1 MAGGL
6 SSNNCV
12 EDVADRESGERVRV
26 CTKPGCTR
34 GAVATLTYDY
44 HDSTAVLGPLATSAQ
59 PHTYDLCDHHAEN
72 LTVPRGWQVVRLQ
85 TRFDPAPPSSEDLL
99 ALVEVIR
106 DVAGG
111 QDDLGGGRFAAGSGA
126 AGGGSSGSGAG
137 ASHSGRGPSA
147 SATSGDPS
155 AKYAPLRRREHLT
168 VISGAGGDVD
178 DVANVGLSSGLD
190 AD

>member
-1 MAGGL
+1 M
-6 SSNNCV
+6 
-12 EDVADRESGERVRV
+12 RV
-26 CTKPGCTR
+26 CTKPGCKR

-59 PHTYDLCDHHAEN
+59 PHTYDLCEHHAEN

-99 ALVEVIR
+99 ALVEAIR

-111 QDDLGGGRFAAGSGA
+111 QDASGGGRFAAGARA
-126 AGGGSSGSGAG
+126 AGAG
-137 ASHSGRGPSA
+137 AGSTGTGSTSPGVSPSG
-147 SATSGDPS
+147 GDPT

-168 VISGAGGDVD
+168 VISGAGGGGDEGKGVASTSTANLNAGVD
-178 DVANVGLSSGLD
+178 PD
-190 AD
+190 

>member
-1 MAGGL
+1 M
-6 SSNNCV
+6 
-12 EDVADRESGERVRV
+12 RV

-126 AGGGSSGSGAG
+126 AGGGSSGSGVSGAGFGASRGGASGAG
-137 ASHSGRGPSA
+137 ASGAGA
-147 SATSGDPS
+147 SDGDPS
-155 AKYAPLRRREHLT
+155 SKYAPLRRREHLT
-168 VISGAGGDVD
+168 VISGSGGGADDAATSNLSPNAGVD
-178 DVANVGLSSGLD
+178 PD
-190 AD
+190 

>member
-1 MAGGL
+1 M
-6 SSNNCV
+6 
-12 EDVADRESGERVRV
+12 RV

-111 QDDLGGGRFAAGSGA
+111 ADAPGPGDRAGSGF
-126 AGGGSSGSGAG
+126 GSGAG